1 MFDKIQHIGYL
12 VADLNAAVDWF
23 RKNFGAENAGGSTLG
38 NGVAVPSG
46 GRNAFVH
53 FGQIEAELIEPNDK
67 SDLPT
72 DTLVMHHVGY
82 VVSDINAA
90 IPVLQSK
97 GFKFAAAVPN
107 TNVMGQQVLY
117 FDPATT
123 NGFLI
128 HLTQQPQQPNT
139 VGLGQGVAIDEI
151 VHAGYLVADVEEAVA
166 WYEKNFGG
174 VAVGGIGAS
183 RRGARNAYVDFGQVQ
198 VELIEPTEAE
208 QLGGQRYVMD
218 HVGYVVS
225 DISAGIADCRS
236 RGFRFAGEEANTNR
250 IGQQLLYFDPA
261 TTMDARMHLTQLP
274 PD

>member
-1 MFDKIQHIGYL
+1 
-12 VADLNAAVDWF
+12 
-23 RKNFGAENAGGSTLG
+23 
-38 NGVAVPSG
+38 
-46 GRNAFVH
+46 
-53 FGQIEAELIEPNDK
+53 
-67 SDLPT
+67 
-72 DTLVMHHVGY
+72 MHHVGY

-90 IPVLQSK
+90 IPVLQAK
-97 GFKFAAAVPN
+97 GFKFAAAAPN

-261 TTMDARMHLTQLP
+261 TTMGARMHLTQLP